1 MRGLKLSKK
10 KTLPKS
16 EPQESSS
23 TPVVESE
30 EVSEAP
36 EAKSKTPSAP
46 TPAAAPPQYVRPVAL
61 KYITAQ
67 EYLLR
72 KGVKPHHIPV
82 YVSKAKSLGWTKATA
97 SDWEKLL
104 FGES

>member
-1 MRGLKLSKK
+1 LNLSKK

-16 EPQESSS
+16 ALKESSF

-30 EVSEAP
+30 EVS

-46 TPAAAPPQYVRPVAL
+46 TPAAAPPQYVRPPVV